1 MKNSEKDKIKLAR
14 LIATTADY
22 DSESVNNAQLF
33 LKSEGIDIDQLISDG
48 MKRINAIGNE
58 ISSNET
64 YSYAAIIKR
73 LVTSGLDLKLI
84 EKIIPEKLRSE
95 IKKSDELSKV
105 KFNEIYDYLHRVF
118 KLKRGDLL
126 SDESIKLDESHFQT
140 AFFKTVSNP
149 NINQIKA
156 YSHYAFYLAEIVNRI
171 FVKNP
176 KYEYPED
183 IDEFAT
189 TFYKAYGQLDFNN
202 LVNFT
207 WDMGIAVIPLDDSGI
222 FHGASWNID
231 NYHVIVLKQKSRS
244 HARWMFDLLHELYH
258 VFVHLED
265 KNTSVLETDEMNPFR
280 ENNSEEEKEANS
292 FANQF
297 VFKENAPAMAQE
309 ILNLSGNDIK
319 LFKRSL
325 EVIVKKNNIRADF
338 LANYLAFRL
347 QHQNVSWWSTA
358 ETFQIKDP
366 SPFTIASNILKT
378 RISVNELDPIDKNL
392 LMTAIEY

>member
-1 MKNSEKDKIKLAR
+1 MKNSEKDKIKLAK
-14 LIATTADY
+14 LIAKVADY
-22 DSESVNNAQLF
+22 DSEGVDNAELF
-33 LKSEGIDIDQLISDG
+33 LKSEGIDVDQLISEG
-48 MKRINAIGNE
+48 MKRISSMKKE
-58 ISSNET
+58 ISCNEV
-64 YSYAAIIKR
+64 YSYSSIIKK
-73 LVTSGLDLKLI
+73 LVASGLNQRLL
-84 EKIIPEKLRSE
+84 EKIIPEKIRFD
-95 IKKSDELSKV
+95 IQKSDVLNKS
-105 KFNEIYDYLHRVF
+105 KFNEVYEYLHRVF
-118 KLKRGDLL
+118 KLKTYELF
-126 SDESIKLDESHFQT
+126 SDENIKLDDSHFQT
-140 AFFKTVSNP
+140 AFFKTTTNP

-156 YSHYAFYLAEIVNRI
+156 YSHYAFYLAEIVNKI

-176 KYEYPED
+176 KYEYPGD
-183 IDEFAT
+183 IDEFKT
-189 TFYKAYGQLDFNN
+189 TFYNAYDRLDFNN

-231 NYHVIVLKQKSRS
+231 NYHVIVLKQKSKS

-292 FANQF
+292 FSNQF
-297 VFKENAPAMAQE
+297 VFKDDAPALAQE

-325 EVIVKKNNIRADF
+325 ELIVEKNNIRADF

-347 QHQNVSWWSTA
+347 QHQNISWWGTA
-358 ETFQIKDP
+358 ETFQVKEP
-366 SPFTIASNILKT
+366 SPFTIASTILKE
-378 RISVNELDPIDKNL
+378 RISVDELDPIDKNL